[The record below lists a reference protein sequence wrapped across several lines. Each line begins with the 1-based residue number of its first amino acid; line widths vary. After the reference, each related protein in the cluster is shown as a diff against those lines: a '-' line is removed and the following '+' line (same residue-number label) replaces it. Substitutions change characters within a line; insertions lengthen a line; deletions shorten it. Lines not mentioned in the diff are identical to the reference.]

1 MIISRSNQYSV
12 DNLSNLY
19 HTHITLQSTLFQ
31 DDIFPPTKDDAAVM
45 TAEEWLSGVN
55 RQPHKVSL
63 KGDMKSSVLHV
74 TAAAAPAASSP
85 APQQKQFTAPVC
97 VVLFGV

>member
-1 MIISRSNQYSV
+1 MVVLKFRHVCKIAC
-12 DNLSNLY
+12 
-19 HTHITLQSTLFQ
+19 ITFLTQCLQSTLFQ

-74 TAAAAPAASSP
+74 AAVAAQPAASSP

-97 VVLFGV
+97 DMFFAF